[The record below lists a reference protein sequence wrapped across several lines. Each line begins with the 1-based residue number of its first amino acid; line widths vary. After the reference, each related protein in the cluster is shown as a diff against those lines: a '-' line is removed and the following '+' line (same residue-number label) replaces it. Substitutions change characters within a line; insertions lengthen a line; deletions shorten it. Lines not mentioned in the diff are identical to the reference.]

1 MEFVR
6 KLFPWLLPSFHI
18 LFSYARDAKRFV
30 KFTTNNNYRGSK
42 LKHEA
47 IIRRMSHGIEK
58 AFSLP
63 DMKPVFGISN
73 ATGFI
78 YELRHYYK
86 SYGFD
91 ELIKDSL
98 DIIVIYRNYI
108 SKSKANGVNEL
119 VSDINKLLLE
129 VTEFQAVHGRSCVL
143 EFKREDIKNMM
154 MNFDFSSF
162 CQSRFSVRDF
172 SEECV
177 DLSLINN
184 AINTSLKTPSACN
197 RQPWKVHI
205 FQGEKAKSILKYQNG
220 NRGFNKN
227 IQTVLLITGE
237 LTSFSNGERN
247 QVYID
252 GGLFSMS
259 LIYALH
265 SQALGVCAL
274 NTALKV
280 PQEKLLFSAASLPM
294 HEVPIMM
301 LAVGN
306 LKASYK
312 VAKSKGKS
320 LSEIVHVH

>member
-1 MEFVR
+1 MRFVR
-6 KLFPWLLPSFHI
+6 TLFPWLLPSFHI
-18 LFSYARDAKRFV
+18 LLSYTRDAKRFI
-30 KFTTNNNYRGSK
+30 KFTTNNNYKASK

-47 IIRRMSHGIEK
+47 IIRRMGHGLEK

-63 DMKPVFGISN
+63 DMKPVFGMSN
-73 ATGFI
+73 ASGFI
-78 YELRHYYK
+78 YELRYYYK
-86 SYGFD
+86 KYGFD
-91 ELIKDSL
+91 ELLKDSL
-98 DIIVIYRNYI
+98 DIILIYKNYI
-108 SKSKANGVNEL
+108 SKSKADGVSEL
-119 VSDINKLLLE
+119 ISKINSLTSDVIEYNATDVS
-129 VTEFQAVHGRSCVL
+129 GCVL
-143 EFKREDIKNMM
+143 EFKKENVISMM
-154 MNFDFSSF
+154 KQFDFTSF
-162 CQSRFSVRDF
+162 CQSRYSVRDL
-172 SEECV
+172 SNEPV
-177 DLSLINN
+177 DLFLIKD

-205 FQGEKAKSILKYQNG
+205 FQGEKAKFILKYQNG

-265 SQALGVCAL
+265 GKALGVCAL

-280 PQEKLLFSAASLPM
+280 PQEKMLFSAASLPS

-306 LKASYK
+306 LKETYK
-312 VAKSKGKS
+312 VARSKGKL
-320 LSEIVHVH
+320 LSDIVCEH